1 MEDDFPQQEE
11 EEQLVGSEIDIGDP
25 LAQWEVDEYPRHDRS
40 RTWYVVAV
48 IVGVGLIVYAIAT
61 ANFLFAVIILMVG
74 VIMLISTFKEPERI
88 PVIITNTGIL
98 VDDMYYDFDAI
109 RDFSIAFYPPH
120 VSILYLDFHSHWHPL
135 LSVPLEDMD
144 PNEIRELLLPF
155 CAENLKRSEEQLT
168 DTARR
173 MYKL

>member
-1 MEDDFPQQEE
+1 MEE
-11 EEQLVGSEIDIGDP
+11 EFEQHEGELMESDIDIGDP
-25 LAQWEVDEYPRHDRS
+25 LARWEVDEYPRHERS
-40 RTWYVVAV
+40 RTWYIVAV

-88 PVIITNTGIL
+88 PVVITNTGIL
-98 VDDMYYDFDAI
+98 VDDTYYDYDAV
-109 RDFSIAFYPPH
+109 RDFSIAFDPPH
-120 VSILYLDFHSHWHPL
+120 VSILYLDFHSPWHPL

-144 PNEIRELLLPF
+144 PNDVRELLLPF